1 MLICTYS
8 IRFYHFEFTLFWTI
22 STTLYYRYHCRVCL
36 NPSTPSIVYEGG
48 TTQFTAVPTSA
59 IISSITWTVN
69 DQPLNMLSGISQ
81 ETRVVD
87 GDIRRLI
94 PCSNI
99 STAYNNAIVR
109 CTAVLNTG
117 ATVSCCPEG
126 RLVVQGE
133 CKYSDVA

>member
-8 IRFYHFEFTLFWTI
+8 IKFYHFEFTLFWTI

-36 NPSTPSIVYEGG
+36 NPSSPSIVHESG
-48 TTQFTAVPTSA
+48 TTQFTAVPISA

-81 ETRVVD
+81 DTRVVD
-87 GDIRRLI
+87 GDICRLI
-94 PCSNI
+94 LSSISNV
-99 STAYNNAIVR
+99 YNNAIVR

-117 ATVSCCPEG
+117 ATVLS
-126 RLVVQGE
+126 
-133 CKYSDVA
+133 

>member
-8 IRFYHFEFTLFWTI
+8 IKFYHFEFTLFWTI

-36 NPSTPSIVYEGG
+36 NPSSPSIVHESG

-87 GDIRRLI
+87 GDICRLI
-94 PCSNI
+94 LSSI

-117 ATVSCCPEG
+117 ATVLS
-126 RLVVQGE
+126 
-133 CKYSDVA
+133 